1 MQALEES
8 TLQSPT
14 LNWSKIRHVSE
25 MPELYEKRKNP
36 EVYEIALCLGYIPS
50 QHELQ
55 ELLDNHELHV
65 WRLRDADSLLEVGLA
80 IDCHPFGDHEM
91 YVWCFS
97 GWDNA
102 LVEEALE
109 SMAQRAFARHP
120 DIAAVFTV
128 LPKPWPDGGEELLL
142 NLGYDAWPS
151 DTDRGLKDSYAL
163 ERHTFNVYHEK
174 EHDAPSDEIEA

>member
-1 MQALEES
+1 MQALDDA
-8 TLQSPT
+8 TFQSPT
-14 LNWSKIRHVSE
+14 LSWTKVWDVSKIQ
-25 MPELYEKRKNP
+25 ELYEKRESP

-50 QHELQ
+50 RDELQ
-55 ELLDNHELHV
+55 ELFDAQELHI
-65 WRLRDADSLLEVGLA
+65 WRLRSLESQQEVGLA

-97 GWDNA
+97 DWDNA

-109 SMAQRAFARHP
+109 HMAQRAFARHP

-128 LPKPWPDGGEELLL
+128 LPKPWPEGSEDLLL
-142 NLGYDAWPS
+142 GLGYDAWPS

-163 ERHTFNVYHEK
+163 ERHTFDVYHE
-174 EHDAPSDEIEA
+174 EDSDDAPENAP